1 MEQSKPEHTGTEL
14 SIYKLNSKFE
24 DTTKVALQALG
35 ASTKR
40 LDRWFTT
47 KLDCNSELNAG
58 EQPTK
63 SDSALVTVKYPPQ
76 NYEEVNVQLIDP
88 HPNLLHFLSLTACG
102 VQN

>member
-1 MEQSKPEHTGTEL
+1 M
-14 SIYKLNSKFE
+14 YKLTFKFE

-47 KLDCNSELNAG
+47 KLDCNSELNAD
-58 EQPTK
+58 EQPTE

-76 NYEEVNVQLIDP
+76 NYEKINVQLIDP
-88 HPNLLHFLSLTACG
+88 HSNLLSFLSLTACG
-102 VQN
+102 V